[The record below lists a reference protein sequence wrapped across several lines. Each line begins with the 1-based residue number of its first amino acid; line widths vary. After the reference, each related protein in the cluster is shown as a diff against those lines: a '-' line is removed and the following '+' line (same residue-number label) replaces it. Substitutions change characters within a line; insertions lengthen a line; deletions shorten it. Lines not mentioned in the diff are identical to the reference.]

1 MLAFILFN
9 KIPVLGN
16 IPNKL
21 VKIVARFGLFVG
33 PTYAVA
39 MMQVEKIQKIKA
51 LVFDQQ
57 MGKYKD
63 FMKCGDFTRLNP

>member
-1 MLAFILFN
+1 M
-9 KIPVLGN
+9 
-16 IPNKL
+16 
-21 VKIVARFGLFVG
+21 ARFGLFVG